1 MIGSPAEVIRVGSGH
16 DPTALPAPGPRDR
29 SATTEMVVGGILVA
43 LVAVGGLL
51 FAFRPSPVVVDG
63 WFSFLVSHAKG
74 TWFTRVTVLR
84 YPVVIVAGAIIAA
97 IVTYRRDPP
106 RAWACLIGPILAVA
120 TCELVVKPLVGRTLG
135 GVFSYPSGSTTGA
148 AALAAVAVLAA
159 PARWRVV
166 TAVVA
171 SIYALWMALAVVA
184 LQWHLP
190 TDAAS
195 GLAYGVGVVLI
206 VDGSAWKVAVRL
218 GPRLHRHRPRRGI
231 RAVVGDR
238 TADDGHCA

>member
-1 MIGSPAEVIRVGSGH
+1 MIGMPSEVIRVGSGH
-16 DPTALPAPGPRDR
+16 DPTALPASGPRDR
-29 SATTEMVVGGILVA
+29 SAATELMVGGILVV
-43 LVAVGGLL
+43 LVAAGGLF
-51 FAFRPSPVVVDG
+51 FAFRPSPVVMDG
-63 WFSFLVSHAKG
+63 WFSWLVSSAKG
-74 TWFTRVTVLR
+74 TWFTSVTVLR

-97 IVTYRRDPP
+97 AVCCRRDPP
-106 RAWACLIGPILAVA
+106 RACACLIGPILALG

-148 AALAAVAVLAA
+148 AGLAAAAVLAA
-159 PARWRVV
+159 PARWRVI
-166 TAVVA
+166 TAAAA
-171 SIYALWMALAVVA
+171 SIYALWVALAVVA

-218 GPRLHRHRPRRGI
+218 RPWLGRHRGGRRIG
-231 RAVVGDR
+231 ALVGDR
-238 TADDGHCA
+238 TADDGNRS